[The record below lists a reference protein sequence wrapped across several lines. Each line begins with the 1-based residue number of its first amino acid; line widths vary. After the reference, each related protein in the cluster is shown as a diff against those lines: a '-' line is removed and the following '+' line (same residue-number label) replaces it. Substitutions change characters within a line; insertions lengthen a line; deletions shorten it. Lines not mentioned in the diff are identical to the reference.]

1 MQGTE
6 KEYMEARQ
14 QRSKTLRKIMS
25 LVGCVS
31 FGGTALFGI
40 ANMFKSGF
48 QESPQVETA
57 AVVSVEE
64 QLQKRARGYESVLE
78 REPENVTALEGLV
91 KVRLEMGDRKGAIA
105 PLEKLVGLYPERGDY
120 KVVLEQMRLEVKGN
134 NF

>member
-1 MQGTE
+1 
-6 KEYMEARQ
+6 
-14 QRSKTLRKIMS
+14 
-25 LVGCVS
+25 
-31 FGGTALFGI
+31 
-40 ANMFKSGF
+40 
-48 QESPQVETA
+48 QVETA

-105 PLEKLVGLYPERGDY
+105 PLEKLVNFYPDREDY
-120 KVVLEQMRLEVKGN
+120 KVVLEQVRLEVKGN

>member
-6 KEYMEARQ
+6 KEYMEAGQ
-14 QRSKTLRKIMS
+14 QRGKILRKIMS

-40 ANMFKSGF
+40 ANMFKTGL
-48 QESPQVETA
+48 QQPQQVETSP
-57 AVVSVEE
+57 VVSVEE

-91 KVRLEMGDRKGAIA
+91 KVRLEIGDKQGAIA
-105 PLEKLVGLYPERGDY
+105 SLEKLVGLYPDREDY
-120 KVVLEQMRLEVKGN
+120 KVVLEQVKLEVKEKD
-134 NF
+134 

>member
-14 QRSKTLRKIMS
+14 QRSKILKKIMS
-25 LVGCVS
+25 LVGCIS

-40 ANMFKSGF
+40 ANMFKSGL
-48 QESPQVETA
+48 QQPQQLETS

-64 QLQKRARGYESVLE
+64 QLQKTARGYEIVLE

-91 KVRLEMGDRKGAIA
+91 RVRLEMGDRKGAIA
-105 PLEKLVGLYPERGDY
+105 SLEKLVEFYPEREDY
-120 KVVLEQMRLEVKGN
+120 KVVLEQVKVKIKDSN
-134 NF
+134 